1 MSKGFLDASLR
12 AIAQEAGTST
22 GFSSTGR
29 SGIIRTTPTT
39 MTRVVTMALV
49 ATLRVEMISFSG
61 VPTFVFA
68 ISLALMAQGIFM
80 FVTFPV
86 IKAR

>member
-1 MSKGFLDASLR
+1 MSK
-12 AIAQEAGTST
+12 AGTST

-29 SGIIRTTPTT
+29 SGIISTTPAT

-68 ISLALMAQGIFM
+68 RSLAFMAHGIFIL
-80 FVTFPV
+80 VTFPV